1 MSLYVP
7 SGASPLI
14 PGALARIERRLPHP
28 GEVVVRVGQRVEPDD
43 VVAQAFVPAAPQ
55 IVNLARALMIPPS
68 RVKRTLLHEI
78 GAQVAQGVP
87 LARSTRFG
95 GRVFLAPVNGVLASV
110 DETTGYITIAPEPTR
125 YELLATVRG
134 VVMEVIPYE
143 GVRIETPA
151 AQVYGIFGIGASQYG
166 VLRLLVTDP
175 AEPITEEMINPRSAY
190 AVVIGGSG
198 ISAAALQQAVQ
209 QQVRGI
215 IVGSID
221 EAELRAF
228 LGAAGYTA
236 WVIGPPNWQVPAT
249 PPPPGDL
256 VVIVTEG
263 FGNRPMSQP
272 LFELLASHDG
282 KEALVEGSTQL
293 WNGAQRPRVV
303 IPLSTRTAG
312 LSIEA
317 PRPAVRPGA
326 LVRILHQPYLG
337 ALGQVR
343 TISSAPQRLP
353 SRVRTPAADIALED
367 GSMVTAA
374 AIAVEALN

>member
-43 VVAQAFVPAAPQ
+43 VVARAFIPAAPQ
-55 IVNLARALMIPPS
+55 IVNLARTLMIPPS
-68 RVKRTLLHEI
+68 RVKRALLHEI

-87 LARSTRFG
+87 LARSGRFG
-95 GRVFLAPVNGVLASV
+95 GRVFLAPVNGVLAGV
-110 DETTGYITIAPEPTR
+110 DETTGYITIAPDPVR
-125 YELLATVRG
+125 YELPATVRG

-143 GVRIETPA
+143 GVWIETPA
-151 AQVYGIFGIGASQYG
+151 AQVYGVFGIGASQYG

-175 AEPITEEMINPRSAY
+175 AEPITDAMINPRSAY

-198 ISAAALQQAVQ
+198 ISAAALQRAVQ

-228 LGAAGYTA
+228 LGTAGYTA
-236 WVIGPPNWQVPAT
+236 WAISPPNWQVPAT

-343 TISSAPQRLP
+343 TISSAPRRLP

>member
-43 VVAQAFVPAAPQ
+43 VVAWAFVPAAPQ

-68 RVKRTLLHEI
+68 RVKRALLHEI
-78 GAQVAQGVP
+78 GAQVAQGAP
-87 LARSTRFG
+87 LARSSRFG
-95 GRVFLAPVNGVLASV
+95 GRVCPAPVSGVLAGV
-110 DETTGYITIAPEPTR
+110 DEATGYITIVPEPTR
-125 YELLATVRG
+125 YELSATVRG
-134 VVMEVIPYE
+134 VVMGITPYE
-143 GVRIETPA
+143 GVQIETPA

-198 ISAAALQQAVQ
+198 ISAAALQRAVQ
-209 QQVRGI
+209 QQVRGV

-228 LGAAGYTA
+228 LGAGGYTA
-236 WVIGPPNWQVPAT
+236 WEIGPPHWQIPA
-249 PPPPGDL
+249 PPSPSGDL

-263 FGNRPMSQP
+263 FGHRPMSQP

-282 KEALVEGSTQL
+282 KEALVEGSTRL

-303 IPLSTRTAG
+303 IPLSTRTTG

-326 LVRILHQPYLG
+326 LVRVLHQSCLG
-337 ALGQVR
+337 ALGRVR
-343 TISSAPQRLP
+343 AISSTPRRLP
-353 SRVRTPAADIALED
+353 SRVRTPAASIVLDD
-367 GSMVTAA
+367 GSMMTAA
-374 AIAVEALN
+374 IIAVEALN

>member
-14 PGALARIERRLPHP
+14 PGALARIERQLPHP

-43 VVAQAFVPAAPQ
+43 VVAWAFVPAAPQ

-68 RVKRTLLHEI
+68 RVKRALLYEI
-78 GAQVAQGVP
+78 GAQVAQGAP
-87 LARSTRFG
+87 LARSSRFG
-95 GRVFLAPVNGVLASV
+95 GRVCPAPVSGVLAGV
-110 DETTGYITIAPEPTR
+110 DEATGYITIVPEPTR
-125 YELLATVRG
+125 YELSATVRG
-134 VVMEVIPYE
+134 VVMEVMPYE

-151 AQVYGIFGIGASQYG
+151 AQVYGIFGIGTSQYG

-190 AVVIGGSG
+190 AVIIGGSG
-198 ISAAALQQAVQ
+198 ISAAALRQAVQ

-215 IVGSID
+215 IVGGID

-228 LGAAGYTA
+228 LGAAGYAA
-236 WVIGPPNWQVPAT
+236 WEIGPPNWQIPAT
-249 PPPPGDL
+249 PLPPGDL
-256 VVIVTEG
+256 VVVVTEG

-282 KEALVEGSTQL
+282 KEALVEGSTRL

-303 IPLSTRTAG
+303 IPLSTRTTG

-326 LVRILHQPYLG
+326 LVRVLHQSCLG

-343 TISSAPQRLP
+343 AISSTPRRLP
-353 SRVRTPAADIALED
+353 SRVRTPAASIVLDD
-367 GSMVTAA
+367 GSMITAA
-374 AIAVEALN
+374 TIAVEALN

>member
-43 VVAQAFVPAAPQ
+43 VVAWAFVPAAPQ

-68 RVKRTLLHEI
+68 RVKRALLHEI
-78 GAQVAQGVP
+78 GAQVAQGAP
-87 LARSTRFG
+87 LARSSRFG
-95 GRVFLAPVNGVLASV
+95 GRVCPAPVSGVLAGV
-110 DETTGYITIAPEPTR
+110 DEATGYITIVPEPTR
-125 YELLATVRG
+125 YELSATVRG
-134 VVMEVIPYE
+134 VVMGITPYE
-143 GVRIETPA
+143 GVQIETPA

-198 ISAAALQQAVQ
+198 ISAAALQRAVQ
-209 QQVRGI
+209 QQVRGV

-236 WVIGPPNWQVPAT
+236 WEIGPPHWQIPAT
-249 PPPPGDL
+249 PSPSGDL

-282 KEALVEGSTQL
+282 KEALVEGSTRL

-303 IPLSTRTAG
+303 IPLSTRTTG

-326 LVRILHQPYLG
+326 LVRVLHQSCLG

-343 TISSAPQRLP
+343 AISSTPRRLP
-353 SRVRTPAADIALED
+353 SRVRTPAASIVLDD
-367 GSMVTAA
+367 GSMMTAA
-374 AIAVEALN
+374 TIAVEALN

>member
-14 PGALARIERRLPHP
+14 PGALARIERQLPHP

-43 VVAQAFVPAAPQ
+43 VVAWAFVPAAPQ

-68 RVKRTLLHEI
+68 RVKRALLHEI
-78 GAQVAQGVP
+78 GAQVAQGAP
-87 LARSTRFG
+87 LARSSRFG
-95 GRVFLAPVNGVLASV
+95 GRVCPAPVSGVLAGV
-110 DETTGYITIAPEPTR
+110 DEATGYITIVPEPTR
-125 YELLATVRG
+125 YELSATVRG
-134 VVMEVIPYE
+134 VVMEVMPYE

-151 AQVYGIFGIGASQYG
+151 AQVYGIFGIGTSQYG

-190 AVVIGGSG
+190 AVIIGGSG
-198 ISAAALQQAVQ
+198 ISAAALRQAVQ

-215 IVGSID
+215 IVGGID

-228 LGAAGYTA
+228 LGAAGYAA
-236 WVIGPPNWQVPAT
+236 WEIGPPNWQIPAT
-249 PPPPGDL
+249 PLPPGDL
-256 VVIVTEG
+256 VVVVTEG

-282 KEALVEGSTQL
+282 KEALVEGSTRL

-303 IPLSTRTAG
+303 IPLSTRTTG

-326 LVRILHQPYLG
+326 LVRVLHQSCLG

-343 TISSAPQRLP
+343 AISSTPRRLP
-353 SRVRTPAADIALED
+353 SRVRTPAASIVLDD
-367 GSMVTAA
+367 GSMITAA
-374 AIAVEALN
+374 TIAVEALN

>member
-14 PGALARIERRLPHP
+14 PGALARIERQLPHP

-43 VVAQAFVPAAPQ
+43 VVAWAFVPAAPQ
-55 IVNLARALMIPPS
+55 IVNLARTLMIPPS
-68 RVKRTLLHEI
+68 RVKRALLHEI
-78 GAQVAQGVP
+78 GAQVAQGAP
-87 LARSTRFG
+87 LARSSRFG
-95 GRVFLAPVNGVLASV
+95 GRVCPAPVSGVLAGV
-110 DETTGYITIAPEPTR
+110 DEATGYITIVPEPTR
-125 YELLATVRG
+125 YELSATVRG
-134 VVMEVIPYE
+134 VVMEVMPYE

-151 AQVYGIFGIGASQYG
+151 AQVYGIFGIGTSQYG

-190 AVVIGGSG
+190 AVIIGGSG
-198 ISAAALQQAVQ
+198 ISAAALRQAVQ

-215 IVGSID
+215 IVGGID

-228 LGAAGYTA
+228 LGAAGYAA
-236 WVIGPPNWQVPAT
+236 WEIGPPNWQIPAT
-249 PPPPGDL
+249 PLPPGDL
-256 VVIVTEG
+256 VVVVTEG

-282 KEALVEGSTQL
+282 KEALVEGSTRL

-303 IPLSTRTAG
+303 IPLSTRTTG

-326 LVRILHQPYLG
+326 LVRVLHQSCLG

-343 TISSAPQRLP
+343 AISSTPRRLP
-353 SRVRTPAADIALED
+353 SRVRTPAASIVLDD
-367 GSMVTAA
+367 GSMITAA
-374 AIAVEALN
+374 TIAVEALN

>member
-14 PGALARIERRLPHP
+14 PGALARIERQLPHP

-43 VVAQAFVPAAPQ
+43 VVAWAFVPAAPQ
-55 IVNLARALMIPPS
+55 IVNLARTLMIPPS
-68 RVKRTLLHEI
+68 RVKRALLHEI
-78 GAQVAQGVP
+78 GAQVAQGAP
-87 LARSTRFG
+87 LARSSRFG
-95 GRVFLAPVNGVLASV
+95 GRVCPAPVSGVLAGV
-110 DETTGYITIAPEPTR
+110 DEATGYITIVPEPTR
-125 YELLATVRG
+125 YELSATVRG
-134 VVMEVIPYE
+134 VVMEVMPYE

-151 AQVYGIFGIGASQYG
+151 AQVYGIFGIGTSQYG

-190 AVVIGGSG
+190 AVIIGGSG
-198 ISAAALQQAVQ
+198 ISAAALRQAVQ

-215 IVGSID
+215 IVGGID

-228 LGAAGYTA
+228 LGAAGYAA
-236 WVIGPPNWQVPAT
+236 WEIGPPNWQIPAT
-249 PPPPGDL
+249 PLPPGDL
-256 VVIVTEG
+256 VVVVTEG

-282 KEALVEGSTQL
+282 KEALVEGSTRL

-303 IPLSTRTAG
+303 IPLSTRTTG

-326 LVRILHQPYLG
+326 LVRVLHQSCLG

-343 TISSAPQRLP
+343 AISSTPRRLP
-353 SRVRTPAADIALED
+353 SRVRTPAASIVLDD
-367 GSMVTAA
+367 GSMITAGT
-374 AIAVEALN
+374 IAVEALN

>member
-43 VVAQAFVPAAPQ
+43 VVARAFVPAAPQ

-68 RVKRTLLHEI
+68 RVKRALLHEV

-87 LARSTRFG
+87 LARSGRFG
-95 GRVFLAPVNGVLASV
+95 GKVFLAPVSGVLASV
-110 DETTGYITIAPEPTR
+110 DETTGYITIVPEPTR
-125 YELLATVRG
+125 YELSATVRG

-198 ISAAALQQAVQ
+198 VSAAALQRAVQ

-228 LGAAGYTA
+228 LGTAGYSA
-236 WVIGPPNWQVPAT
+236 WKIGPPNWQVPAT
-249 PPPPGDL
+249 PPPGDL

-317 PRPAVRPGA
+317 PHPAVRPGA
-326 LVRILHQPYLG
+326 LVRVLHQPYLG

-343 TISSAPQRLP
+343 TISSAPRRLP

>member
-14 PGALARIERRLPHP
+14 PGALARIERQLPHP

-43 VVAQAFVPAAPQ
+43 VVAWAFVPAAPQ

-68 RVKRTLLHEI
+68 RVKRALLYEI
-78 GAQVAQGVP
+78 GAQVAQGAP
-87 LARSTRFG
+87 LARSSRFG
-95 GRVFLAPVNGVLASV
+95 GRVCPAPVSGVLAGV
-110 DETTGYITIAPEPTR
+110 DEATGYITIVPEPTR
-125 YELLATVRG
+125 YELSAAVRG
-134 VVMEVIPYE
+134 VVMEVMPYE

-151 AQVYGIFGIGASQYG
+151 AQVYGIFGIGTSQYG

-175 AEPITEEMINPRSAY
+175 AEPITEEMINPHSAY
-190 AVVIGGSG
+190 AVIIGGSG
-198 ISAAALQQAVQ
+198 ISAAALRQAVQ

-215 IVGSID
+215 IVGGID

-228 LGAAGYTA
+228 LGAAGYAA
-236 WVIGPPNWQVPAT
+236 WEIGPPNWQIPAT
-249 PPPPGDL
+249 PLPPGDL
-256 VVIVTEG
+256 VVVVTEG

-282 KEALVEGSTQL
+282 KEALVEGSTRL

-303 IPLSTRTAG
+303 IPLSTRTTG

-326 LVRILHQPYLG
+326 LVRVLHQSCLG

-343 TISSAPQRLP
+343 AISSTPRRLP
-353 SRVRTPAADIALED
+353 SRVRTPAASIVLDD
-367 GSMVTAA
+367 GSMITAA
-374 AIAVEALN
+374 TIAVEALN